1 MPKGL
6 SRSVTWFKATLL
18 LGGSVGGGLA
28 ELGQLP
34 HGAGL
39 R

>member
-1 MPKGL
+1 MPKGF
-6 SRSVTWFKATLL
+6 SRSLTWFKVALL
-18 LGGSVGGGLA
+18 LGGSVGGGHA